1 MSFPS
6 YWQITAV
13 CHTIDHWFYV
23 KYFVTCNLIHQIL
36 HILHTDYGVFTNIY
50 ISHLLDFYHWHVLYC
65 TIDASNVEKYRCPVL
80 SLT

>member
-50 ISHLLDFYHWHVLYC
+50 ISHLLDFYHSHVL
-65 TIDASNVEKYRCPVL
+65 VL
-80 SLT
+80 LMHQMWKNTGVLFCL

>member
-36 HILHTDYGVFTNIY
+36 HILHTDYSVFTE
-50 ISHLLDFYHWHVLYC
+50 HLYC
-65 TIDASNVEKYRCPVL
+65 QAQVQPRVSINPQVQTSSYEGQK
-80 SLT
+80 